1 VAEALAREGAKVAL
15 AARQEEPLQRAAE
28 AVGELND
35 GNTFW
40 RATDLSKPAEARAL
54 VQATADHFGGVDI
67 LVANAGGPPTTSFL
81 DSTDDMWRESFDLT
95 LSSAVALS
103 HAAAPFMARRQWG
116 RIIYVASVA
125 VKQPIPGLIL
135 SNSLRAAVA
144 GLAKSLSAELGPQG
158 ILVNTVCP
166 GYTETERVRDLAH
179 RLAEQNGTSPE
190 EVVSQWQ
197 ANIPLGRLAQP
208 EEFAATVAFLA
219 SERASYLTGLT
230 VQVDGGYYRGLM

>member
-1 VAEALAREGAKVAL
+1 V
-15 AARQEEPLQRAAE
+15 
-28 AVGELND
+28 
-35 GNTFW
+35 
-40 RATDLSKPAEARAL
+40 
-54 VQATADHFGGVDI
+54 
-67 LVANAGGPPTTSFL
+67 
-81 DSTDDMWRESFDLT
+81 
-95 LSSAVALS
+95 
-103 HAAAPFMARRQWG
+103 RRHWG

-144 GLAKSLSAELGPQG
+144 GLAKSLSAELAPQG

-166 GYTETERVRDLAH
+166 GYTETERVRELAR
-179 RLAEQNGTSPE
+179 RLSEQNGTSPDD
-190 EVVSQWQ
+190 VVAQWQ
-197 ANIPLGRLAQP
+197 ANIPVGRLAQP